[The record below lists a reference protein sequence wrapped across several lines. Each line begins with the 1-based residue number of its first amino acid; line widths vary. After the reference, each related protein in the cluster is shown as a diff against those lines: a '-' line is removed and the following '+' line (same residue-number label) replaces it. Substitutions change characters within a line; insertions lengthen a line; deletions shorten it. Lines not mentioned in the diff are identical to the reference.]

1 MDSRQRGNDRLF
13 TNASNLKPETLGIK
27 MNTVRWIKITT
38 VICVAVMSL
47 SCMIFCNYANSPIDF
62 KYREFTVEIPRGS
75 TFSATVDILKGA
87 GLISHKKGFYLL
99 ALLMDAPEH
108 IKPGEYDLSS
118 SMTPVAVL
126 DKLVQGKIKGYF
138 VFIPEGFTLRQ
149 ITSRLEDT
157 GLVDVERFISLASD
171 SSLLS
176 SLGIEGKSAEGY
188 LFPDTYRFDKLMG
201 EEGIIRFMVK
211 QFRNGI
217 TPDMLERAD
226 EIHLTPDEV
235 VTLASI
241 IEKEGGPKE
250 ERPLI
255 SAVFHNRLKKGMRLQ
270 SDPTV
275 IYGIKDFD
283 GNLRKSDLRE
293 KTPYNTY
300 RIKGLP
306 PGPICNPGMEAIN
319 AALYPAP
326 VDFLYFVSKN
336 NDSHQFSSN
345 LKDHNAAVLKYQIKR
360 RK

>member
-1 MDSRQRGNDRLF
+1 
-13 TNASNLKPETLGIK
+13 
-27 MNTVRWIKITT
+27 MNIVRWIKIIA
-38 VICVAVMSL
+38 VICVAITSL
-47 SCMIFCNYANSPIDF
+47 LCLIFCNYAGSPIDF
-62 KYREFTVEIPRGS
+62 KYREVTVEIPWGS
-75 TFSATVDILKGA
+75 TFSATVDILEGA
-87 GLISHKKGFYLL
+87 GLIKHKRELYLL
-99 ALLMDAPEH
+99 ALLMDAPKH

-126 DKLVQGKIKGYF
+126 DKLMKGKVKGYF

-149 ITSRLEDT
+149 IASRLEDE
-157 GLVDVERFISLASD
+157 GLADKEKFIGLASD

-176 SLGIEGKSAEGY
+176 ALGIKGKSAEGY

-211 QFRNGI
+211 RFRKGI

-226 EIHLTPDEV
+226 EIHLTLDEV
-235 VTLASI
+235 VILASI

-283 GNLRKSDLRE
+283 GNLRRSDLRE

-300 RIKGLP
+300 RIKSLP
-306 PGPICNPGMEAIN
+306 PGPICNPGMEAIK
-319 AALYPAP
+319 ATLYPAP
-326 VDFLYFVSKN
+326 VNFLYFVSKN
-336 NDSHQFSSN
+336 NGSHQFSSN
-345 LKDHNAAVLKYQIKR
+345 LKDHNAAVVTYQIKR

>member
-1 MDSRQRGNDRLF
+1 MTRKKLF
-13 TNASNLKPETLGIK
+13 TSASNSKPETLRIK
-27 MNTVRWIKITT
+27 MNTVRWIKIIA
-38 VICVAVMSL
+38 VICVAVTSL
-47 SCMIFCNYANSPIDF
+47 LCLIFCNYANSPIDF
-62 KYREFTVEIPRGS
+62 KYREFTVEIPHGS
-75 TFSATVDILKGA
+75 TFSATADMLERA
-87 GLISHKKGFYLL
+87 GLIRHKREFYLL

-126 DKLVQGKIKGYF
+126 DKLVQGKVKGYF
-138 VFIPEGFTLRQ
+138 VFIPEGYTLRQ
-149 ITSRLEDT
+149 IASRLENE
-157 GLVDVERFISLASD
+157 GLADRESFVSLASD

-176 SLGIEGKSAEGY
+176 ALGIKGKSAEGY
-188 LFPDTYRFDKLMG
+188 LFPDTYRFDKSMG

-211 QFRNGI
+211 QFRKGI
-217 TPDMLERAD
+217 TPEILERAD
-226 EIHLTPDEV
+226 KLHLTLDEV

-241 IEKEGGPKE
+241 IEKEGGPQE
-250 ERPLI
+250 ERPLV
-255 SAVFHNRLKKGMRLQ
+255 SAVFHNRLKRGMRLQ

-275 IYGIKDFD
+275 IYGIVDFD
-283 GNLRKSDLRE
+283 GNLRRSDLRK

-306 PGPICNPGMEAIN
+306 PGPICNPGMEAIK

-336 NDSHQFSSN
+336 NGSHQFSSN
-345 LKDHNAAVLKYQIKR
+345 LKDHNAAVLTYQIKR

>member
-1 MDSRQRGNDRLF
+1 
-13 TNASNLKPETLGIK
+13 
-27 MNTVRWIKITT
+27 MNTVRWIKIIA
-38 VICVAVMSL
+38 VICVAVTSL
-47 SCMIFCNYANSPIDF
+47 LCLIFCNYANSPIDF
-62 KYREFTVEIPRGS
+62 KYREFTVEIPHGS
-75 TFSATVDILKGA
+75 TFSATADMLERA
-87 GLISHKKGFYLL
+87 GLIRHKREFYLL

-126 DKLVQGKIKGYF
+126 DKLVQGKVKGYF
-138 VFIPEGFTLRQ
+138 VFIPEGYTLRQ
-149 ITSRLEDT
+149 IASRLENE
-157 GLVDVERFISLASD
+157 GLADRESFVSLASD

-176 SLGIEGKSAEGY
+176 ALGIKGKSAEGY
-188 LFPDTYRFDKLMG
+188 LFPDTYRFDKSMG

-211 QFRNGI
+211 QFRKGI
-217 TPDMLERAD
+217 TPEILERAD
-226 EIHLTPDEV
+226 KLHLTLDEV

-241 IEKEGGPKE
+241 IEKEGGPQE
-250 ERPLI
+250 ERPLV
-255 SAVFHNRLKKGMRLQ
+255 SAVFHNRLKRGMRLQ

-275 IYGIKDFD
+275 IYGIVDFD
-283 GNLRKSDLRE
+283 GNLRRSDLRK

-306 PGPICNPGMEAIN
+306 PGPICNPGMEAIK

-336 NDSHQFSSN
+336 NGSHQFSSN
-345 LKDHNAAVLKYQIKR
+345 LKDHNAAVLTYQIKR

>member
-1 MDSRQRGNDRLF
+1 
-13 TNASNLKPETLGIK
+13 
-27 MNTVRWIKITT
+27 MNTVRWIKINA
-38 VICVAVMSL
+38 VISVAVTSL
-47 SCMIFCNYANSPIDF
+47 LCLIFCNYANSPIDF

-75 TFSATVDILKGA
+75 TFSATADILEGA
-87 GLISHKKGFYLL
+87 GLIRHKRQFYLL
-99 ALLMDAPEH
+99 ALLMNAPKH

-138 VFIPEGFTLRQ
+138 VFIPEGFTLRR
-149 ITSRLEDT
+149 IASRLENA
-157 GLVDVERFISLASD
+157 GLADREKFIGFASD
-171 SSLLS
+171 SILLS
-176 SLGIEGKSAEGY
+176 TLGIEGESAEGY
-188 LFPDTYRFDKLMG
+188 LFPNTYKFDKLMG
-201 EEGIIRFMVK
+201 EEGVIRFMVK
-211 QFRNGI
+211 QFKKGI
-217 TPDMLERAD
+217 TPEILERAD
-226 EIHLTPDEV
+226 EVHFTLNEL

-241 IEKEGGPKE
+241 IEKEGGPDE
-250 ERPLI
+250 ERSMI

-283 GNLRKSDLRE
+283 GNLRRSDLRK

-300 RIKGLP
+300 TMKGLP
-306 PGPICNPGMEAIN
+306 PGPICNPGMEAIK
-319 AALYPAP
+319 AALYPAS

-336 NDSHQFSSN
+336 NGSHQFSSN